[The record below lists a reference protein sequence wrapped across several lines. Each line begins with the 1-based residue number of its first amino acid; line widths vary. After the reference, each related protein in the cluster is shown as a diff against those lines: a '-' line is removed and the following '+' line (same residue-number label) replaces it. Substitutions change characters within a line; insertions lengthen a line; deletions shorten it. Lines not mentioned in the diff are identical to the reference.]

1 MFSCWG
7 GFLSEIVP
15 VSARLLDGLTRGN
28 HSMGIDFYYWSRMW
42 DLLQAL
48 PYWEQA
54 TFPKGM
60 CASSV
65 CQGELMASFSATQ
78 FA

>member
-1 MFSCWG
+1 
-7 GFLSEIVP
+7 
-15 VSARLLDGLTRGN
+15 
-28 HSMGIDFYYWSRMW
+28 MGIDFYYWGRIW

-65 CQGELMASFSATQ
+65 CQGELLFSNTVCLI
-78 FA
+78 FFVCE